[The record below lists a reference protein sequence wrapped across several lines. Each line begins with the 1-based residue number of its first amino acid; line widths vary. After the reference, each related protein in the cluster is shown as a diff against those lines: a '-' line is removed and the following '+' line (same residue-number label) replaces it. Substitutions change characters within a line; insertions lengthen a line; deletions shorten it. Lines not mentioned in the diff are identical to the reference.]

1 MEHKSNLT
9 IPEIVDPALTINDV
23 LNEIRRVE
31 ALDFVHKMASHN
43 HIALLYS
50 HRDSLMKILSEYFI
64 PNDTPKALLSENPGS
79 YSHLDLTNSISYNE
93 LFGPMTGPLKEEAVF
108 RLQNWNSSISTAV
121 KDPISAHGLQKMT
134 QHGG

>member
-31 ALDFVHKMASHN
+31 ALDFVHKMASH

-50 HRDSLMKILSEYFI
+50 HMDSLMKILSE
-64 PNDTPKALLSENPGS
+64 
-79 YSHLDLTNSISYNE
+79 
-93 LFGPMTGPLKEEAVF
+93 
-108 RLQNWNSSISTAV
+108 
-121 KDPISAHGLQKMT
+121 
-134 QHGG
+134 